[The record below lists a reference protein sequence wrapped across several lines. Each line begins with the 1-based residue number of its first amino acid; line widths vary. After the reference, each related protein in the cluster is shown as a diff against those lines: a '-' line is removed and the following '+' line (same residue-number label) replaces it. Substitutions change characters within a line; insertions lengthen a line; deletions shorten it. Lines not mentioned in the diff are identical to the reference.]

1 MDPEI
6 IAEYQKKFPELF
18 SFIEGVLE
26 RFPELDRLIKSQG
39 AVKSELAAQ
48 TKQVMVNVMACLAA
62 AGTQATDLVS
72 LEIKVVAGVDLR
84 AAAQSAADYLDPNSL
99 PLVSVSVVQQL
110 ARPGALVEV
119 SAVAARLDAGDA
131 VWLGR
136 GEVADPAWF

>member
-1 MDPEI
+1 MADDRVPPLRGRGTIQRRVDGE
-6 IAEYQKKFPELF
+6 AV
-18 SFIEGVLE
+18 VL
-26 RFPELDRLIKSQG
+26 RGDRDASG
-39 AVKSELAAQ
+39 AVIGEGDIEAQ

-119 SAVAARLDAGDA
+119 SAVAARLDASDA